1 MWTTQLVKQHLPTI
15 NVKVGHNTISGK
27 VTGRDLAFAVV
38 VFSSHGRTY
47 QVEAAWDTVVRC
59 LNKGRPLITE

>member
-1 MWTTQLVKQHLPTI
+1 
-15 NVKVGHNTISGK
+15 
-27 VTGRDLAFAVV
+27 VV